1 MSIKFHCLFL
11 GTPLNVPL
19 NGRNK
24 GKFFYLDGRGH
35 PGERAFRQCTCAK
48 QDPWIT
54 QVIRFSN
61 FCGQNVDILRRALR
75 SRNESMVDCVKEPFS
90 RSKALIRSLT
100 PLRNEG
106 LLLVRG
112 SVFVAVIFG
121 ACLLVWYGQQK
132 ARGFIE
138 TRLLP
143 SVCSALSEHIKR
155 ELVFGKVR
163 RISPLSITLE
173 SCSFGPHKE
182 EFSCGEVPTVKLR
195 VRPFASLS
203 RGKIVIDALLSNPSL
218 FVVQKKD
225 YTWLGIP
232 SSEGSL
238 QRHLST
244 EEGIDHRTKT
254 RRIARE
260 EAAACW
266 ERDRDDTAR
275 EAAEMGYIVSDKK
288 LSASEG
294 EAFKEDAIRST
305 ELTLPESFLC
315 MDEKMHWQD
324 HHCMDT
330 GVDYDMKHADLEKSF
345 GVKIPG
351 SGLKFWSKVLKGPRK
366 NTFKRKANESDISA
380 SGISAKRRIL
390 ERTALAALTYF
401 QGLSCVKSPE
411 LSHSSCDYAVM
422 TLNTILVKGEVDS
435 HAGTSIMESGEETSI
450 VDNQNGNQ
458 CGDVGVKDL
467 TIDENGNFAC
477 SLSPTSIGD
486 HRAGKNCPSSGDVVG
501 SADTNMCKVENE
513 HSGFRDG
520 AFKSQVGPR
529 SANFTL
535 RMLEPWL
542 AKYHAAPIWP
552 LSLKSCLPSFSR
564 HVEELLSCFIIGPLR
579 NLKLGMGPKV
589 EDIVAELVDGVDIV
603 QTEGI
608 QNLLPVI
615 LDSVHF
621 NGGMLMLLAYG
632 DREPRWVLLLLC
644 LVIICS
650 QIKITI

>member
-1 MSIKFHCLFL
+1 MSIKLHCLFL
-11 GTPLNVPL
+11 GTPLNVSL
-19 NGRNK
+19 RGRNK
-24 GKFFYLDGRGH
+24 GKFFYLDGTGH
-35 PGERAFRQCTCAK
+35 LGERAFRRCTCAK

-61 FCGQNVDILRRALR
+61 FCGQNVDLLRRALR
-75 SRNESMVDCVKEPFS
+75 SRNESMVNCVKEPFS
-90 RSKALIRSLT
+90 RSKALIRSLA
-100 PLRNEG
+100 PLREEG
-106 LLLVRG
+106 LLLFRG

-121 ACLLVWYGQQK
+121 ACLFVWYGQQK

-143 SVCSALSEHIKR
+143 SVCSALSEHIQR

-195 VRPFASLS
+195 VRPFASLR

-218 FVVQKKD
+218 FVAQKKD

-244 EEGIDHRTKT
+244 EEGIDYRTKT

-260 EAAACW
+260 EAAARW

-275 EAAEMGYIVSDKK
+275 EAAERGYIVSEKK

-294 EAFKEDAIRST
+294 EALKEDAIHST
-305 ELTLPESFLC
+305 ELTLSESFLC
-315 MDEKMHWQD
+315 MDEKMHWRD
-324 HHCMDT
+324 NHCMDT
-330 GVDYDMKHADLEKSF
+330 GFDYDMKHADLEKSF

-351 SGLKFWSKVLKGPRK
+351 SGLKFWSKVLKGPK
-366 NTFKRKANESDISA
+366 KHKFKRKANESDIS
-380 SGISAKRRIL
+380 STGISAKRRIL
-390 ERTALAALTYF
+390 EHSALAALAYF

-411 LSHSSCDYAVM
+411 LSQRDYAVM
-422 TLNTILVKGEVDS
+422 TLDPILVKGEVDS
-435 HAGTSIMESGEETSI
+435 HAGTSIMGSGEETSI
-450 VDNQNGNQ
+450 VDNQNGNH
-458 CGDVGVKDL
+458 CGNVGIKDL
-467 TIDENGNFAC
+467 TIDENGNFTC
-477 SLSPTSIGD
+477 NLSPTTIGD
-486 HRAGKNCPSSGDVVG
+486 QRVSEIYPSSGDVAG
-501 SADTNMCKVENE
+501 SADANMCKVKNE
-513 HSGFRDG
+513 FSGVHDG
-520 AFKSQVGPR
+520 AFKSQVGHG

-535 RMLEPWL
+535 RKLEPWL
-542 AKYHAAPIWP
+542 AKYHATPIWP
-552 LSLKSCLPSFSR
+552 LSLKSFLTSFSR
-564 HVEELLSCFIIGPLR
+564 NVEELLSCFIIGPLK
-579 NLKLGMGPKV
+579 NFKLGMGPKV
-589 EDIVAELVDGVDIV
+589 EDIAAELLDGIDVV
-603 QTEGI
+603 PTEGI
-608 QNLLPVI
+608 QNLLPVT

-632 DREPRWVLLLLC
+632 DREPRWVLLLC
-644 LVIICS
+644 V
-650 QIKITI
+650 